1 MQLIGS
7 ASCCACADHFKLSVF
22 VTGLAVIVWKHVDP
36 DVLSCPSEPALRLR
50 DKHQIVCIR
59 DLPVSAPTCLRWVMP
74 GQAAELLRPQL
85 DRSESTRDRMLH
97 GLRPF
102 SNPYTYTSSDSH
114 YWSSWTCRPM
124 RVVCPGGRLKWQPH
138 QLSVT
143 GTGTPCKPALF
154 GLFARQASGQL
165 ARAGTSADE
174 THRFPRKRR
183 ASISQQACHS
193 FVHTWT
199 KHNGQDDVYTFEEPS
214 KTTSSH
220 EQNCQHTWLP
230 YINALRRPPQPGRA
244 RPQR

>member
-1 MQLIGS
+1 MPGPSSSSLARGTYHSKLAPPVRCMHSPVDAVAWSALMQLIGS

-124 RVVCPGGRLKWQPH
+124 RVVCPGGRLK
-138 QLSVT
+138 V
-143 GTGTPCKPALF
+143 A
-154 GLFARQASGQL
+154 A
-165 ARAGTSADE
+165 TSAKCHG
-174 THRFPRKRR
+174 HRHTV
-183 ASISQQACHS
+183 QACTVWS
-193 FVHTWT
+193 F
-199 KHNGQDDVYTFEEPS
+199 
-214 KTTSSH
+214 
-220 EQNCQHTWLP
+220 LP
-230 YINALRRPPQPGRA
+230 VRHPDS
-244 RPQR
+244 